1 MTVKYKGHI
10 NKKSYSLQ
18 SINEFRNYV
27 NYIRIINSNLQKLDI
42 QVVNKY
48 YKLIILIYWEKI
60 IR

>member
-1 MTVKYKGHI
+1 VKYKGHI

>member
-1 MTVKYKGHI
+1 MKYKGHI